1 MRRAVRPVRTSAG
14 LAGAAD
20 MENTMKFR
28 FSYLRIQS
36 DGAPIFKFVR
46 HRNFSILVAW
56 RLCFEFS
63 TPITY
68 RHGLQWW

>member
-1 MRRAVRPVRTSAG
+1 
-14 LAGAAD
+14 
-20 MENTMKFR
+20 MKFR

-46 HRNFSILVAW
+46 HRNFSILFVW
-56 RLCFEFS
+56 RLRFEFS